1 MSKSGT
7 CYLVGAGP
15 GDLGLVTLRAK
26 ECIELADVL
35 VYDALSSPELLNW
48 TKAGCEKIYVGKRAK
63 DHSVPQDQING
74 IIVEKTKAGL
84 NVVRLK
90 GGDPMIFGRGGEE
103 AAELAAAGVNFEIV
117 PGISSAIAG
126 PAYAGIPVTHRDHN
140 TQLTIF
146 TGHEDPTKGFSSV
159 DYAQLAKA
167 PGTKV
172 FLMGVARLREITGAF
187 IENGA
192 AAETPIALTRWAT
205 TGSQKTIVGTLASI
219 ADIAEQENFT
229 SPAVAVIG
237 DVVKERKKINWFEN
251 RPLFGKRIVVTRTRE
266 QAGELSKALRDLGA
280 DVIELPTIRIE
291 GPPDRQEFAE
301 LVTHAHEYDW
311 LVFTSPNG
319 VERFFDAFFAS
330 YADARSLGNPR
341 IAAIGEG
348 TAKKIREYRF
358 AVDLIPE
365 RFVAEG
371 LIDAFKKEDIENL
384 TMLWVKAARNPRH
397 RGRGTHRPRSHRGQ
411 LRGLQNR
418 RRNGGS
424 HRCPRATR
432 RGRRGHDHLHVEL
445 HGGALFRPRPRLAG
459 RLCRRQHRPGH
470 QRHAAQGGHEA
481 GVRGIQARHSGP
493 HRRDREIFPRK
504 ARINSPHCPSAGISR
519 LRVAGGFGFL
529 RSVL

>member
-48 TKAGCEKIYVGKRAK
+48 TKPGCEKIYVGKRAK

-74 IIVEKTKAGL
+74 IIVAKTQEGK

-103 AAELAAAGVNFEIV
+103 AAELAEAGIAFEIV

-146 TGHEDPTKGFSSV
+146 TGHEDPTKGFTSV

-172 FLMGVARLREITGAF
+172 FLMGVARLREITTAF

-192 AAETPIALTRWAT
+192 APDTSIALTRWAT
-205 TGSQKTIVGTLASI
+205 TGSQKTIVGTLADI
-219 ADIAEQENFT
+219 ADIAERENFS

-237 DVVKERKKINWFEN
+237 NVVKERKKINWFEK

-280 DVIELPTIRIE
+280 DVVELPTIRIE
-291 GPPDRQEFAE
+291 PPEDRQEFAE

-319 VERFFDAFFAS
+319 VERFFDAFFKA
-330 YADARSLGNPR
+330 YDDARSLGNPR
-341 IAAIGEG
+341 IAAIGAG
-348 TAKKIREYRF
+348 TAQKIREYRF

-371 LIDAFKKEDIENL
+371 LIDAFKKETIENL
-384 TMLWVKAARNPRH
+384 TMLWVKAAESRDIVGDGLTKLGAIVDDCIAYRTVAETEDPTGARARLEEEGADLITFTSSSTVDH
-397 RGRGTHRPRSHRGQ
+397 FFDLGITWPEGCGAASIGPVTSET
-411 LRGLQNR
+411 LRKKGVK
-418 RRNGGS
+418 
-424 HRCPRATR
+424 H
-432 RGRRGHDHLHVEL
+432 
-445 HGGALFRPRPRLAG
+445 AL
-459 RLCRRQHRPGH
+459 
-470 QRHAAQGGHEA
+470 EA
-481 GVRGIQARHSGP
+481 
-493 HRRDREIFPRK
+493 
-504 ARINSPHCPSAGISR
+504 SPHDIPGLVKAI
-519 LRVAGGFGFL
+519 VKYFKQHP
-529 RSVL
+529 

>member
-1 MSKSGT
+1 MSTSGT

-26 ECIELADVL
+26 ECIEFADVL

-48 TKAGCEKIYVGKRAK
+48 TKPGCEKIYVGKRAK

-74 IIVEKTKAGL
+74 IIVEKTKAGK

-103 AAELAAAGVNFEIV
+103 AAELAEAGVTFEIV
-117 PGISSAIAG
+117 PGISSTIAG

-172 FLMGVARLREITGAF
+172 FVMGVARLREITGAF

-192 AAETPIALTRWAT
+192 APETPIALTRWAT
-205 TGSQKTIVGTLASI
+205 TGSQKTIVGTLSDI
-219 ADIAEQENFT
+219 ADIADRVNFT

-237 DVVKERKKINWFEN
+237 DVVNERKKINWFEK

-291 GPPDRQEFAE
+291 PPEDQREFVE

-319 VERFFDAFFAS
+319 VERFFDAFFIAF
-330 YADARSLGNPR
+330 ADARSLGNPR
-341 IAAIGEG
+341 IAAIGNG
-348 TAKKIREYRF
+348 TAQKIREYRF

-371 LIDAFKKEDIENL
+371 LIEAFKKEDIENL
-384 TMLWVKAARNPRH
+384 TMLWVKAAETRDVIGEGLTKLGAIVDNCITYRTVPETEDPTGARARLEEEGADMITFTSSSTVENFFALGLDWPEGCAAASIGPVTSDTLRKQGLKPSFEASKH
-397 RGRGTHRPRSHRGQ
+397 DIPGLTAAIVKYFKGRS
-411 LRGLQNR
+411 
-418 RRNGGS
+418 
-424 HRCPRATR
+424 
-432 RGRRGHDHLHVEL
+432 
-445 HGGALFRPRPRLAG
+445 
-459 RLCRRQHRPGH
+459 
-470 QRHAAQGGHEA
+470 
-481 GVRGIQARHSGP
+481 
-493 HRRDREIFPRK
+493 
-504 ARINSPHCPSAGISR
+504 
-519 LRVAGGFGFL
+519 
-529 RSVL
+529 

>member
-1 MSKSGT
+1 MSTSGT

-48 TKAGCEKIYVGKRAK
+48 TKPGCEKIYVGKRAK

-74 IIVEKTKAGL
+74 IIVAKTQEGK

-103 AAELAAAGVNFEIV
+103 AAELAEAGVAFEIV

-146 TGHEDPTKGFSSV
+146 TGHEDPTKGFTSV
-159 DYAQLAKA
+159 DYEQLAKA

-172 FLMGVARLREITGAF
+172 FLMGVARLREITTAF

-192 AAETPIALTRWAT
+192 ASDTPIALTRWAT
-205 TGSQKTIVGTLASI
+205 TGSQKTIEGTLADI
-219 ADIAEQENFT
+219 ADIAERENFS

-237 DVVKERKKINWFEN
+237 NVVKERKKINWFEK

-280 DVIELPTIRIE
+280 DVVELPTIRIE
-291 GPPDRQEFAE
+291 PPEDRQEFAE
-301 LVTHAHEYDW
+301 LVTHAHEYNW

-319 VERFFDAFFAS
+319 VERFFDAFFKA
-330 YADARSLGNPR
+330 YDDARSLGNPR
-341 IAAIGEG
+341 IAAIGAG
-348 TAKKIREYRF
+348 TAQKIREYRF

-371 LIDAFKKEDIENL
+371 LIDAFKKETIENL
-384 TMLWVKAARNPRH
+384 TILWVKAAESRDIVGDGLTKLGAIVDDCIAYRTVAETEDPTGARARLEEEGADLITFTSSSTVDH
-397 RGRGTHRPRSHRGQ
+397 FFDLGITWPEGCGAASIGPVTSET
-411 LRGLQNR
+411 LRKKGIK
-418 RRNGGS
+418 
-424 HRCPRATR
+424 PA
-432 RGRRGHDHLHVEL
+432 
-445 HGGALFRPRPRLAG
+445 F
-459 RLCRRQHRPGH
+459 
-470 QRHAAQGGHEA
+470 EA
-481 GVRGIQARHSGP
+481 
-493 HRRDREIFPRK
+493 
-504 ARINSPHCPSAGISR
+504 SPHDIPGLVKAIVRYFKSKA
-519 LRVAGGFGFL
+519 
-529 RSVL
+529 

>member
-1 MSKSGT
+1 MSQSGT

-26 ECIELADVL
+26 ELIESADVL
-35 VYDALSSPELLNW
+35 VYDALSSPQLLQW

-63 DHSVPQDQING
+63 DHAVPQDQINE
-74 IIVEKTKAGL
+74 IIIAKTKEGK

-103 AAELAAAGVNFEIV
+103 AAELAAAGVPFEIV

-146 TGHEDPTKGFSSV
+146 TGHEDPTKGYSSI

-172 FLMGVARLREITGAF
+172 FLMGVARLREITSSF

-192 AAETPIALTRWAT
+192 SPNTPIALTRWAT
-205 TGSQKTIVGTLASI
+205 TASQSTIEGTLADI
-219 ADIAEQENFT
+219 ADIAEKTGFT

-237 DVVKERKKINWFEN
+237 DVVKERANINWFEK
-251 RPLFGKRIVVTRTRE
+251 RPLFGKKIVVTRTRE
-266 QAGELSKALRDLGA
+266 QAGELSKALLNLGA

-291 GPPDRQEFAE
+291 HPDDRLSFAE
-301 LVTHAHEYDW
+301 MVTHAHEYDW

-319 VERFFDAFFAS
+319 VERFFDAFFAT
-330 YADARSLGNPR
+330 YEDARSLGNPR
-341 IAAIGEG
+341 IAAIGAG
-348 TAKKIREYRF
+348 TAAKIREYRF

-371 LIDAFKKEDIENL
+371 LIEAFKKESVENL
-384 TMLWVKAARNPRH
+384 TMLWVKAAETRDVV
-397 RGRGTHRPRSHRGQ
+397 GK
-411 LRGLQNR
+411 GLE
-418 RRNGGS
+418 
-424 HRCPRATR
+424 
-432 RGRRGHDHLHVEL
+432 DL
-445 HGGALFRPRPRLAG
+445 GAIVDECIAYKTVPETEDPTG
-459 RLCRRQHRPGH
+459 
-470 QRHAAQGGHEA
+470 
-481 GVRGIQARHSGP
+481 AR
-493 HRRDREIFPRK
+493 
-504 ARINSPHCPSAGISR
+504 ARIEEEGADLITFTSSSTVDHFFALGMDWPEDC
-519 LRVAGGFGFL
+519 VAGSIGPVTSDTLRKKGVKPAFEANPHDIPGFVSAIVKYF
-529 RSVL
+529 SK

>member
-1 MSKSGT
+1 MSTSGT

-48 TKAGCEKIYVGKRAK
+48 TKPDCEKIYVGKRAK
-63 DHSVPQDQING
+63 FHSVPQDEING
-74 IIVEKTKAGL
+74 IIVAKTQQGK

-90 GGDPMIFGRGGEE
+90 GGDPMIFARGGEE
-103 AAELAAAGVNFEIV
+103 AAELAEAGVNFEIV
-117 PGISSAIAG
+117 PGISSTIGG

-146 TGHEDPTKGFSSV
+146 TGHEDPTKGFTSV

-172 FLMGVARLREITGAF
+172 FVMGVARLREIAASF
-187 IENGA
+187 IEHGA
-192 AAETPIALTRWAT
+192 ESSTPIALTRWAT
-205 TGSQKTIVGTLASI
+205 TGSQKTIVGTLADI
-219 ADIAEQENFT
+219 ADIADRENFS

-237 DVVKERKKINWFEN
+237 TVVNERKKINWFEK

-291 GPPDRQEFAE
+291 PPEDRQEFAE
-301 LVTHAHEYDW
+301 LVTHAHEYNW

-319 VERFFDAFFAS
+319 VEHFFNAFFKA
-330 YADARSLGNPR
+330 YEDARSLGNPR
-341 IAAIGEG
+341 IAAIGAG
-348 TAKKIREYRF
+348 TAAKIREYRF

-384 TMLWVKAARNPRH
+384 TMLWVKAAETRDIVGEGLTKLGAIVDECIAYRTVPETQDPTGARARLEEEGADLITFTSSSTVDHFFDLGIEWPENCGAASIGPVTSETLRKK
-397 RGRGTHRPRSHRGQ
+397 GQ
-411 LRGLQNR
+411 KPAFEAPQHDIPGLVKAILKHFKK
-418 RRNGGS
+418 GS
-424 HRCPRATR
+424 
-432 RGRRGHDHLHVEL
+432 
-445 HGGALFRPRPRLAG
+445 
-459 RLCRRQHRPGH
+459 
-470 QRHAAQGGHEA
+470 
-481 GVRGIQARHSGP
+481 
-493 HRRDREIFPRK
+493 
-504 ARINSPHCPSAGISR
+504 
-519 LRVAGGFGFL
+519 
-529 RSVL
+529 